1 MNARAQFRTVS
12 PAATGSQGF
21 HQAAIWVAVALV
33 MFAAVRIQVVIPLLP
48 KLRPALVASVLGL
61 LYLMSNTPGAAWK
74 SAFQDRSVRLM
85 FLYYG
90 WALLTVPFALYPGL
104 AFDSAT
110 TPVLAQ
116 VAIVLATLVSA
127 PTSTNFRILE
137 RFWVYGT
144 AAHLAG
150 MVALGVAV
158 DGRVFTTTGYD
169 PNDYAA
175 MSAMVFP
182 LCMGLVQREK
192 GVWKIIAL
200 GCAVVLVLGVVKT
213 GSRGGTLALLAGAM
227 FYVLA
232 ARGARKA
239 LSIALFVFGGMAA
252 WAVAPPSYKQRMYAL
267 FEGEQDYNYTDYG
280 GRKQIW
286 ARSRIYIA
294 RHPVAGVGIGNFPI
308 IEGQYL
314 EEQGKVGKWSTAHN
328 SYYQAGV
335 ELGIFGGLLFMGQ
348 IFVAYRRGWRLRR
361 ASIGDEPPGTGSHP
375 ELGAAFA
382 AFTCSSVFLSHAY
395 FPYFFGLVGLVAMAE
410 RVAET
415 TAQESLLAPT
425 AAPSVSRSRSPS
437 WPRPESVPVA
447 QPTPPIQQGRGGRAT
462 AGGWRSRAGWP
473 GQRGRFTP

>member
-1 MNARAQFRTVS
+1 MNARAQYQTEVAPR
-12 PAATGSQGF
+12 ATAQGY

-61 LYLMSNTPGAAWK
+61 LYLMSNTPREAWR

-127 PTSTNFRILE
+127 PSIANFRTLE
-137 RFWVYGT
+137 RFWVHGT
-144 AAHLAG
+144 SAHLAG

-175 MSAMVFP
+175 MAAMVFP

-192 GVWKIIAL
+192 GIWKMIAI
-200 GCAVVLVLGVVKT
+200 GSAIVLVLGVVKT
-213 GSRGGTLALLAGAM
+213 GSRGGTLALVAGSM
-227 FYVLA
+227 FYVFA

-239 LSIALFVFGGMAA
+239 LYVVLFVLGGMGA
-252 WAVAPPSYKQRMYAL
+252 WAVAPSSYKQRMYAL
-267 FEGEQDYNYTDYG
+267 VEGEQDYNYTDYG

-286 ARSRIYIA
+286 ARARVYIQ

-308 IEGQYL
+308 MEGQFL

-335 ELGIFGGLLFMGQ
+335 ELGIFGGLLLMGQ

-361 ASIGDEPPGTGSHP
+361 TSMGDEPPGTGNHP

-395 FPYFFGLVGLVAMAE
+395 FPYFFGLVALVAMAE
-410 RVAET
+410 RVAAAS
-415 TAQESLLAPT
+415 AQESLPAVSAAPT
-425 AAPSVSRSRSPS
+425 VSRSRTWRRPDAGPLVQPSP
-437 WPRPESVPVA
+437 PVA
-447 QPTPPIQQGRGGRAT
+447 QGPVGRTA
-462 AGGWRSRAGWP
+462 AGGWRSRGSWP
-473 GQRGRFTP
+473 GQRGRFTS

>member
-1 MNARAQFRTVS
+1 M
-12 PAATGSQGF
+12 
-21 HQAAIWVAVALV
+21 
-33 MFAAVRIQVVIPLLP
+33 
-48 KLRPALVASVLGL
+48 
-61 LYLMSNTPGAAWK
+61 
-74 SAFQDRSVRLM
+74 
-85 FLYYG
+85 
-90 WALLTVPFALYPGL
+90 TVPFALYPGL
-104 AFDSAT
+104 AFLTPAT

-116 VAIVLATLVSA
+116 VAIVLATLVTA
-127 PTSTNFRILE
+127 PTSTNLRILE
-137 RFWVYGT
+137 RFWAYGT

-175 MSAMVFP
+175 MAAMVFP

-192 GVWKIIAL
+192 GFWKAIAL

-213 GSRGGTLALLAGAM
+213 GSRGGTLALVAGAL

-267 FEGEQDYNYTDYG
+267 VEGEQDYNYTDYG

-314 EEQGKVGKWSTAHN
+314 EERGKVGKWSTAHN

-335 ELGIFGGLLFMGQ
+335 ELGIFGGLLLMVQ
-348 IFVAYRRGWRLRR
+348 ILVSYRRGWRLRR
-361 ASIGDEPPGTGSHP
+361 ASIGDEPAGTGSHP

-395 FPYFFGLVGLVAMAE
+395 FPYFFGLMSLVAMAE
-410 RVAET
+410 RVA
-415 TAQESLLAPT
+415 AASPQESIQGAT
-425 AAPSVSRSRSPS
+425 ASLPMAGSRSRSS
-437 WPRPESVPVA
+437 LRPVSMPAPLPV
-447 QPTPPIQQGRGGRAT
+447 PPIADGRGGRAT

-473 GQRGRFTP
+473 GQRGRFAP